1 MIRLSL
7 HRSTCCRNTWSFLA
21 ILVLSVTFLG
31 TSVAVQTPAI
41 NSTAS
46 PVITFT
52 LDFPASNPSHYA
64 ISADSNGHATYEST
78 AKAADDSDPDTY
90 KMEFVMTASN
100 RERIFEWAK
109 QANYFSGKLDSGNHK
124 LAFTGDKALSY
135 KDGEQSF
142 TAHYNFSTI
151 EPVRQL
157 TTLFQKIAATLD
169 YGRQLTYDHRYQ
181 KLALDEVL
189 KQMEMQAK
197 NGELSEVQSLAP
209 VLEEIVADSSVIN
222 VVRARAKELIRTENN
237 TADRR

>member
-1 MIRLSL
+1 MTGTSFYRI
-7 HRSTCCRNTWSFLA
+7 TGPFLA
-21 ILVLSVTFLG
+21 VVFLNASFVSATVATQSPPNG
-31 TSVAVQTPAI
+31 ATS
-41 NSTAS
+41 S

-64 ISADSNGHATYEST
+64 ISVDANGRVTYEST
-78 AKAADDSDPDTY
+78 AKAADDSDADTY
-90 KMEFVMTASN
+90 KMEFVMTTAN
-100 RERIFEWAK
+100 RDRIFEWAK

-135 KDGEQSF
+135 QDGERSF

-157 TTLFQKIAATLD
+157 TTLFQKMAATLD

-189 KQMEMQAK
+189 KQMETQAK
-197 NGELSEVQSLAP
+197 NGELSEVESLAP
-209 VLEEIVADSSVIN
+209 ILNEIIADSSVIN
-222 VVRARAKELIRTENN
+222 VVRARAKELIRTETS
-237 TADRR
+237 TADR

>member
-1 MIRLSL
+1 MKGLPFNRI
-7 HRSTCCRNTWSFLA
+7 TWPFVA
-21 ILVLSVTFLG
+21 ILFLSATHLSTPAVAQTHGSNGTSSLPVVTF
-31 TSVAVQTPAI
+31 I
-41 NSTAS
+41 
-46 PVITFT
+46 

-64 ISADSNGHATYEST
+64 ISVDSNGHASYEST

-90 KMEFVMTASN
+90 KMEFVMTTAD
-100 RERIFEWAK
+100 RDRIFEWAK

-135 KDGEQSF
+135 QDSDRSF

-157 TTLFQKIAATLD
+157 TTLFQKMATTLD

-189 KQMEMQAK
+189 KQMETQAK
-197 NGELSEVQSLAP
+197 NGELSEVESLAP
-209 VLEEIVADSSVIN
+209 ILNEIIADSSVIN
-222 VVRARAKELIRTENN
+222 VVRARAKELIQTENSAN
-237 TADRR
+237 RR